1 MLEKTNT
8 ILLLI
13 VLSLLVYL
21 ILQPQAGRYQRFSDS
36 TVPMTFSILLDTA
49 TGKLVIVDA
58 ENALRKRRELE
69 DAAREWNAAA
79 EDAAAEEWRERNC
92 SDVLAGRVPES
103 LDALQKARLKQNPDR
118 LSSLRQDCEEWQQSK
133 SIVEK

>member
-1 MLEKTNT
+1 MLEKANT

-13 VLSLLVYL
+13 VLCLLAYL
-21 ILQPQAGRYQRFSDS
+21 ILQPQAGRYQRFSDN
-36 TVPMTFSILLDTA
+36 PDDALYLLDTA

-58 ENALRKRRELE
+58 ENAVRIRREME
-69 DAAREWNAAA
+69 DAARGKKAAA

-92 SDVLAGRVPES
+92 PDVLAGKLPES
-103 LDALQKARLKQNPDR
+103 LDALQKGLLEKNPDR

-133 SIVEK
+133 SNVEK

>member
-21 ILQPQAGRYQRFSDS
+21 ILQPQAGRYQRFSDN
-36 TVPMTFSILLDTA
+36 PDDALYLLDTA

-58 ENALRKRRELE
+58 ENAVRKRREME
-69 DAAREWNAAA
+69 DAARGRKAAA

-92 SDVLAGRVPES
+92 PDVLAGKLPES
-103 LDALQKARLKQNPDR
+103 LDALQKGLLKKNPDR

-133 SIVEK
+133 SNVEK

>member
-1 MLEKTNT
+1 MLEKANT

-36 TVPMTFSILLDTA
+36 PDDALYLLDTA

-58 ENALRKRRELE
+58 ENAVRKRRELE
-69 DAAREWNAAA
+69 DAARERKAGA
-79 EDAAAEEWRERNC
+79 EDAAVEEWRERNC

-133 SIVEK
+133 SNVEK

>member
-1 MLEKTNT
+1 MLEKANT

-13 VLSLLVYL
+13 VFSLLVYL

-36 TVPMTFSILLDTA
+36 PDDALYLLDTA
-49 TGKLVIVDA
+49 TGKLVIADA
-58 ENALRKRRELE
+58 ENAVRKRRELE
-69 DAAREWNAAA
+69 DAARERKAAA
-79 EDAAAEEWRERNC
+79 EDAAVEEWRERNC

-133 SIVEK
+133 SNVEK

>member
-1 MLEKTNT
+1 MLEKSNT

-36 TVPMTFSILLDTA
+36 PDDALYLLDTA
-49 TGKLVIVDA
+49 TGKLVIIDA
-58 ENALRKRRELE
+58 DNAVRKRREME
-69 DAAREWNAAA
+69 DAARERKAAA

-103 LDALQKARLKQNPDR
+103 LSPLQKAQLKKNPDE
-118 LSSLRQDCEEWQQSK
+118 LSSLRQDCEEWQQNK
-133 SIVEK
+133 NNMEK

>member
-36 TVPMTFSILLDTA
+36 PDDALYLLDTA
-49 TGKLVIVDA
+49 TGKLVVVDA
-58 ENALRKRRELE
+58 ENALRKLRELE

-92 SDVLAGRVPES
+92 PDVLAGKLPES
-103 LDALQKARLKQNPDR
+103 LSALQKASLKKNPDR

-133 SIVEK
+133 SNVEK